1 MKTLR
6 VLAISAAVLAA
17 TSPAFAD
24 EKVVTDEGIAT
35 FSFFKPASV
44 RIEGGTTGYG
54 GAIAYGVNQYT
65 DVVLG
70 YNGGDAAD
78 LIGGEIEYNDV
89 DYDLEQDNNTV
100 YLNAE
105 IRPFGNWFHIALGT
119 AYNDNEYKIRA
130 KDFNSGATYR
140 FDGTTFATTGLNGA
154 GEVRGRVNYKN
165 DIVPYIGFGVSPSI
179 TSRIGLFAQIGAFY
193 NGNPEVNLV
202 AENPNARDVN
212 NPLTGRTI
220 GEALRAEEQEIRNDD
235 KYEWMPVGKVG
246 LSFRF

>member
-6 VLAISAAVLAA
+6 VLAVTAAMVAA
-17 TSPAFAD
+17 TNPAFAD

-54 GAIAYGVNQYT
+54 GAISYGVNQYT

-78 LIGGEIEYNDV
+78 LIGGEIELNDI

-119 AYNDNEYKIRA
+119 AYNDNEYNVKAQADGIG
-130 KDFNSGATYR
+130 STYR
-140 FDGTTFATTGLNGA
+140 FNDRTFSATAVGPVA
-154 GEVRGRVNYKN
+154 GRLKYKN
-165 DIVPYIGFGVSPSI
+165 DIVPYVGVGVSPSI
-179 TSRIGLFAQIGAFY
+179 TSRIGLFAQVGAFY
-193 NGNPEVNLV
+193 NGNPEVQLYT
-202 AENPNARDVN
+202 VN
-212 NPLTGRTI
+212 GNTGTPDIDGTTTI
-220 GEALRAEEQEIRNDD
+220 GAALRAESDKIRKDD
-235 KYEWMPVGKVG
+235 KYEWLPVAKLG

>member
-6 VLAISAAVLAA
+6 VLAVSAAVLAV

-78 LIGGEIEYNDV
+78 LVGGEVKYNGV
-89 DYDLEQDNNTV
+89 EYDLEQDNNTA

-105 IRPFGNWFHIALGT
+105 IRPFGNWFHVALGT
-119 AYNDNEYKIRA
+119 AYNDNEYKVSTRNNRGDITINGT
-130 KDFNSGATYR
+130 KFDNAT
-140 FDGTTFATTGLNGA
+140 AN
-154 GEVRGRVNYKN
+154 VRGRINYKN

-179 TSRIGLFAQIGAFY
+179 TSRIGLFAQVGAFY
-193 NGNPEVNLV
+193 NGNPEVHLDTDTPL
-202 AENPNARDVN
+202 ATGN
-212 NPLTGRTI
+212 NGQT
-220 GEALRAEEQEIRNDD
+220 LRAALDEEERDIRNDD
-235 KYEWMPVGKVG
+235 KYKWMPVGKVG

>member
-6 VLAISAAVLAA
+6 VLAVFAAVLAA
-17 TSPAFAD
+17 TTPAFAD

-78 LIGGEIEYNDV
+78 LIGGEIEYNGV
-89 DYDLEQDNNTV
+89 DYDLDQDNNTV

-119 AYNDNEYKIRA
+119 AYNDNEYKIQA
-130 KDFNSGATYR
+130 QDFNSSATYR
-140 FDGTTFATTGLNGA
+140 FDNTTFAATGINGA
-154 GEVRGRVNYKN
+154 GKVTGRVNYKN
-165 DIVPYIGFGVSPSI
+165 DIVPYVGIGVSPAI
-179 TSRIGLFAQIGAFY
+179 TSRIGLFAQVGAFY
-193 NGNPEVNLV
+193 NGNPTVHLAAQNE
-202 AENPNARDVN
+202 NARDVN

-220 GEALRAEEQEIRNDD
+220 GEALRAEEQKIRNDD

>member
-6 VLAISAAVLAA
+6 VLAVSAAVLAA

-78 LIGGEIEYNDV
+78 LIGGEIEYNGV
-89 DYDLEQDNNTV
+89 DYDLDQDNNTV

-119 AYNDNEYKIRA
+119 AYNDNEYKIQA
-130 KDFNSGATYR
+130 QDFNSSATYR
-140 FDGTTFATTGLNGA
+140 FDDTTFATTGINGA
-154 GEVRGRVNYKN
+154 GKVTGRVNYKN

-179 TSRIGLFAQIGAFY
+179 TSRIGLFAQVGAFY
-193 NGNPEVNLV
+193 NGNPEVHLAAQN
-202 AENPNARDVN
+202 ENARDVN

-220 GEALRAEEQEIRNDD
+220 GEALRAEEQKIRNDD